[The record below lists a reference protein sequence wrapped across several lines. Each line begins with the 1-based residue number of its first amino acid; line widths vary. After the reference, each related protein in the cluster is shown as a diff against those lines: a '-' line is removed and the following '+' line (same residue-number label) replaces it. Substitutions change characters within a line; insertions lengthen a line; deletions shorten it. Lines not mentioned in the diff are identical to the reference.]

1 VRPTGSGVPGSVRV
15 VLASTLIALAS
26 GLALVGA
33 FEPVGLWVLA
43 PLGVA
48 GATWSM
54 HRLRERRLRVALLP
68 ALVLGAAFQVT
79 LLFWMRVIGVD
90 AWIGVGLLEGA
101 FYTAW
106 ALATVLLVRL
116 PGWPAWVSLAW
127 VATET
132 ARGSWPFGGFPWGRL
147 AFASP
152 DSPYAAG
159 LPWWGSVGT
168 SLLMAATGVA
178 LVWAA
183 TEGRRRPG
191 LLAAAAI
198 VLLLLVGV
206 PHVVQHR
213 QDTSGTVRV
222 AAVQGDVPGPGDD
235 VLFDTGQLL
244 DNHVDATVGLADRV
258 ASGETPRPDVVV
270 WPENS
275 TTSDPF
281 TGSVRA
287 GVDTAVGAVG
297 VPLLVGAI
305 VDAPEEGQVLN
316 QGVLFTPGVGAGQRY
331 TKWHPVPFGEFIPY
345 RDSPLLGWV
354 TDQVSRL
361 DLIPRDM
368 LAGDRTEPIR
378 VPLASGGDV
387 ALGDAICFD
396 VAYDDG
402 ITAQVAAGAEVL
414 VVQTS
419 NAMFIDTNQID
430 QQFEITRMRAME
442 TGRTTV
448 VAAIN
453 GVSGVIGP
461 DGEVTASA
469 APRTQAVVEADVP
482 RAVGAPPSVTIAP
495 WLGRLAL
502 LSVPVGLLLAVLPY
516 GRRRGRQERGRVDD
530 AAARREGRPTRT
542 DVEEDTWA

>member
-1 VRPTGSGVPGSVRV
+1 
-15 VLASTLIALAS
+15 VLASTLLALAS
-26 GLALVGA
+26 GLLLVGA

-54 HRLRERRLRVALLP
+54 RRLADRRLRVAVLP
-68 ALVLGAAFQVT
+68 AVVLGAAFMVT
-79 LLFWMRVIGVD
+79 LLAWMRVIGVD
-90 AWIGVGLLEGA
+90 AWIGVALLEAG

-116 PGWPAWVSLAW
+116 PGWPVWVSLAW
-127 VATET
+127 VAVET

-159 LPWWGSVGT
+159 LPWWGSAGT
-168 SLLMAATGVA
+168 SLLMAATGVG
-178 LVWAA
+178 LVWAVA
-183 TEGRRRPG
+183 ELRRRPRVV
-191 LLAAAAI
+191 AAAGGVLV
-198 VLLLLVGV
+198 VLLGV
-206 PHVVQHR
+206 PHLVDHR
-213 QDTSGTVRV
+213 QDTAGSARV
-222 AAVQGDVPGPGDD
+222 VAVQGNVPGPGDD
-235 VLFDTGQLL
+235 VLYDTDQLL
-244 DNHVDATVGLADRV
+244 ANHVEATEDLGDRV
-258 ASGETPRPDVVV
+258 ADGEVPRPDLVV

-281 TGSVRA
+281 TGATREGIDA
-287 GVDTAVGAVG
+287 AVDAVD

-305 VDAPEEGQVLN
+305 VDAPAPGQVLN
-316 QGVLFTPGVGAGQRY
+316 QGVLWTPGVGAGQRY
-331 TKWHPVPFGEFIPY
+331 SKWHPVPFGEFIPF
-345 RDSPLLGWV
+345 RDSALLGWV

-368 LAGDRTEPIR
+368 LAGDRTDPIR
-378 VPLASGGDV
+378 VPLAGGGDL

-402 ITAQVAAGAEVL
+402 ITAQVRSGAEVL

-453 GVSGVIGP
+453 GVSGVIDP
-461 DGEVTASA
+461 DGRVREAA
-469 APRTQAVVEADVP
+469 APRTTALVQADVP
-482 RAVGAPPSVTIAP
+482 LAVGAPPSTLVSP

-502 LSVPVGLLLAVLPY
+502 LSVPVGLALSVLPY
-516 GRRRGRQERGRVDD
+516 SRNRDRRRRGEGAAGSGSGSVTDPGTVQERPGR
-530 AAARREGRPTRT
+530 A